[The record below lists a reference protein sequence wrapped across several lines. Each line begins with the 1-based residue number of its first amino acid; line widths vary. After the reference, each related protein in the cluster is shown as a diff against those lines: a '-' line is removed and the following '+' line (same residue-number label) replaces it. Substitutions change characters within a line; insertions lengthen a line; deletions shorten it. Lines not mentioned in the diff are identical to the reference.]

1 MIKIENLSFN
11 YENKA
16 VFNGLSLKLPKS
28 GVIAVTGPS
37 GSGKTTLLRLIA
49 GLIKPSSGRVVFDA
63 NKRVS
68 DYKIAMVFQED
79 RLLPWRT
86 ARENI
91 VIALTADTVNK
102 QQLADEWLEKVG
114 LEGQGGEYPL
124 KLSGGMQR
132 RVTLARAAA
141 YGSDILLL
149 DEPFKGLDAALRES
163 VIRHIKTAAPLI
175 IMVTHDIKEAELMGA
190 AVVNIESLA
199 NKNQTNLRI
208 SQ

>member
-1 MIKIENLSFN
+1 MVKIENLNFN

-16 VFNGLSLKLPKS
+16 IFHGLSLELPQN
-28 GVIAVTGPS
+28 GVVAITGPS
-37 GSGKTTLLRLIA
+37 GSGKTTLLGLIA
-49 GLIKPSSGRVVFDA
+49 GLLKPSSGKVVFGG
-63 NKRVS
+63 NKKAA

-91 VIALTADTVNK
+91 IIALTAGTEDK
-102 QQLADEWLEKVG
+102 QQLADEWLCKVG
-114 LEGQGGEYPL
+114 LDGQGGEYPL

-132 RVTLARAAA
+132 RVALARAAA
-141 YGSDILLL
+141 YGGDILLL

-163 VIRHIKTAAPLI
+163 VISHIKTAAPLI

-190 AVVNIESLA
+190 AIIDLEQL
-199 NKNQTNLRI
+199 NK
-208 SQ
+208 S